1 MTRQT
6 RRPLTPLHPSIRGL
20 NRTPLEMSSV
30 VLDNETLEALTG
42 IALSIFTDC
51 ANAGKT
57 FQEALLAV
65 YISGVEHGSQAS
77 H

>member
-1 MTRQT
+1 
-6 RRPLTPLHPSIRGL
+6 
-20 NRTPLEMSSV
+20 MSSV

-51 ANAGKT
+51 ANAGKP

>member
-1 MTRQT
+1 
-6 RRPLTPLHPSIRGL
+6 
-20 NRTPLEMSSV
+20 MSSV